1 MELNNPIGE
10 WKFGRVVNKN
20 TGKEEITTLA
30 VNGDKFKMISVF
42 TPDEGGKLGKAI
54 VDNLMLLYEYQAKHN
69 VQALPRLVLNDKT
82 VPPDT
87 GGVHSIGVG
96 EISQGRPT
104 IQIPPSKVMNFRFN
118 KAVGIEL
125 TFANPDKDNGHDF
138 EALEKAA
145 IMLHEVN
152 HAIHKFVN
160 DGVFM
165 QPNSSSTLHK
175 LNQNLRMGVALGS
188 AQIDHDYGR
197 AMQDKKA
204 NEMETYWLSCCD
216 AAKYNFSEDAITTI
230 KSVNNLN
237 LIAAGY
243 SPATKQQRELLE
255 KNINDKKRV
264 ADVIDI
270 NKENPTEYVPLNQ
283 QPFDEWMAEINPEGA
298 N

>member
-1 MELNNPIGE
+1 MKLDKQNGE
-10 WKFGRVVNKN
+10 WRLGRDINEK
-20 TGKEEITTLA
+20 TGKEEITTLG
-30 VNGDKFKMISVF
+30 VSGDKFNMLKVF
-42 TPDEGGKLGKAI
+42 TQDEGGKLGIAI
-54 VDNLMLLYEYQAKHN
+54 VDNLMRLYEFQENHN
-69 VQALPRLVLNDKT
+69 VQALPRLILNDKT
-82 VPPDT
+82 VPPDA

-104 IQIPPSKVMNFRFN
+104 IQIPPSKEMNFRF
-118 KAVGIEL
+118 KKGVAIEVYFDDL
-125 TFANPDKDNGHDF
+125 D
-138 EALEKAA
+138 KAA

-160 DGVFM
+160 DGEFM
-165 QPNSSSTLHK
+165 HPNSSSTLHK
-175 LNQNLRMGVALGS
+175 LKQDLQKGVALGS

-197 AMQDKKA
+197 AMEDKKA
-204 NEMETYWLSCCD
+204 NEMETYWLCCCD
-216 AAKYNFSEDAITTI
+216 AAKYHFSEDAIIAI

-264 ADVIDI
+264 ANVIDI

>member
-1 MELNNPIGE
+1 MKLDKQNGE
-10 WKFGRVVNKN
+10 WRLGRDIDEK
-20 TGKEEITTLA
+20 TGKEEITTLG
-30 VNGDKFKMISVF
+30 VSGDKFNMIKVF
-42 TPDEGGKLGKAI
+42 TPDEGGKLGMAI
-54 VDNLMLLYEYQAKHN
+54 VDNLMRLYEFQENHN
-69 VQALPRLVLNDKT
+69 VQALPRLILNDKT
-82 VPPDT
+82 VPSDT

-104 IQIPPSKVMNFRFN
+104 IQIPPSKEMNFRF
-118 KAVGIEL
+118 KKGVAIEVYFDDL
-125 TFANPDKDNGHDF
+125 D
-138 EALEKAA
+138 KAA

-160 DGVFM
+160 DGEFM
-165 QPNSSSTLHK
+165 HPNSSRTLHK
-175 LNQNLRMGVALGS
+175 LNQNIQMGVALAS

-216 AAKYNFSEDAITTI
+216 AAKYNFSEDAIIAI
-230 KSVNNLN
+230 KNVNNLN
-237 LIAAGY
+237 LIGAGF
-243 SPATKQQRELLE
+243 SPATRQQLGLLE
-255 KNINDKKRV
+255 KNIKDKKRV

-270 NKENPTEYVPLNQ
+270 NKENPIEYVPLNQ